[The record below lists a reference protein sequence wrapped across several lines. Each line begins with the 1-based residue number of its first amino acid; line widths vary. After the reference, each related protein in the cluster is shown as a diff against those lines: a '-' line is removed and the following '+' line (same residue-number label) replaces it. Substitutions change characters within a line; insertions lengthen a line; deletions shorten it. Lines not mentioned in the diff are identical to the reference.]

1 VNVSK
6 VLVVQR
12 RGPNRMNRARKGR
25 SFHRYQCLNLL
36 IRNNLLFE
44 VEDPYEKRHF
54 PYYEANEETI
64 VEIEK

>member
-1 VNVSK
+1 
-6 VLVVQR
+6 
-12 RGPNRMNRARKGR
+12 MNRARKGR